1 MKKTKLLF
9 ISSALLASSIFAHS
23 AQAELVG
30 VDRASMLANTCAGC
44 HGPNG
49 LSNGPKTPSIAGLPE
64 YKMIE
69 AMNAF
74 KSGERVS
81 TVMQRIA
88 KGYSE
93 YDIKKLA
100 SYFAKQKVTSPIS
113 AK

>member
-1 MKKTKLLF
+1 MKKTKRLL
-9 ISSALLASSIFAHS
+9 IGSALIASSILATNAFA
-23 AQAELVG
+23 VI
-30 VDRASMLANTCAGC
+30 DRATMLANTCAGC

-49 LSNGPKTPSIAGLPE
+49 ISNGPKTPSIAGLPS

-69 AMNAF
+69 TLNEF

-93 YDIKKLA
+93 QDISDLA
-100 SYFAKQKVTSPIS
+100 DYFSKQKITPAIS